1 MDKPDYMSAGE
12 MVRELR
18 SAKNSLFAAVGFLA
32 MLGLVMVYS
41 SSWARTSDDG
51 GAFYLFRQ
59 MLWLAIGI
67 AVSIFFYFVD
77 YRRWVKYRHLVMLA
91 TLAILILVLIP
102 GIGAKINGAR
112 RWFRFGD
119 IGLQASEF
127 ARVGMVIFLAGFL
140 SSNRDRISSFWRG
153 FLPSIAFV
161 VAGFL
166 LIAIEPDIGMALLW
180 AVVGGS
186 LIFAAGARIS
196 HIFIMLVMGIPPFL
210 LLIVTKFGY
219 IVERIH
225 AFLNPVAEASGKG
238 YQALQSMIALG
249 QGGLFGVGLG
259 QSVQKM
265 YFLPEPHTDF
275 ILAIL
280 GEELGFAGVAVVIGV
295 YVIVAYQG
303 LRITF
308 WARDTMGHLMALG
321 ATLLISVQAAVN
333 IGVVTGALPT
343 KGMALPF
350 LSYGGSNLV
359 SCLALVGILAGVAH
373 HTARELKALS
383 PTRTFTLLPTECW
396 PALGDLQ
403 TELPKGTEA

>member
-1 MDKPDYMSAGE
+1 MSAGE
-12 MVRELR
+12 MVRELH
-18 SAKNSLFAAVGFLA
+18 SAKNSLLAAVGFLA

-51 GAFYLFRQ
+51 GTFYLFRQ
-59 MLWLAIGI
+59 VTWLAIG
-67 AVSIFFYFVD
+67 ATAGIFFYLAD
-77 YRRWVKYRHLVMLA
+77 YRKWVKYRHFVLLG
-91 TLAILILVLIP
+91 TLAILVLVLVP
-102 GIGAKINGAR
+102 GVGAKINGAR

-119 IGLQASEF
+119 VGLQASEF
-127 ARVGMVIFLAGFL
+127 ARVGMIIFLAGFL
-140 SSNRDRISSFWRG
+140 SSNKDRIVSFWRG

-161 VAGFL
+161 GAGFV

-180 AVVGGS
+180 GVVGLS

-210 LLIVTKFGY
+210 LLVAVKFGY
-219 IVERIH
+219 IMERIH

-275 ILAIL
+275 ILAVL
-280 GEELGFAGVAVVIGV
+280 GEELGFIGVATVIGV
-295 YVIVAYQG
+295 YVIIAYEG

-308 WARDTMGHLMALG
+308 WARDTAGHLMALG

-359 SCLALVGILAGVAH
+359 SCFALVGILTGVAH
-373 HTARELKALS
+373 YTARELKALS
-383 PTRTFTLLPTECW
+383 PTRTFTVLPTECW
-396 PALGDLQ
+396 PAPYDTQ
-403 TELPKGTEA
+403 VELPKGTEA